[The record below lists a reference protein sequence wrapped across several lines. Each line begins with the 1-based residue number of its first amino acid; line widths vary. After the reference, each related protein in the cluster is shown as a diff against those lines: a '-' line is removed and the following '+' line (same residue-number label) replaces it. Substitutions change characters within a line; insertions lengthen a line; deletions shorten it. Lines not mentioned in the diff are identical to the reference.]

1 MDMKLI
7 SATCSS
13 LVSRPP
19 LIMAASESNYK
30 DLLRDIY
37 DSEELKIESE
47 RCRALKHTIDELCT
61 RQNTAFLAVFQK
73 LEKEIDVK
81 KKSVGNGNL
90 YRACYMYQVER
101 LPVLVGQLGK
111 EHQEG
116 SMNDCV
122 LWQVATMHFVFS

>member
-1 MDMKLI
+1 M
-7 SATCSS
+7 
-13 LVSRPP
+13 
-19 LIMAASESNYK
+19 
-30 DLLRDIY
+30 
-37 DSEELKIESE
+37 
-47 RCRALKHTIDELCT
+47 
-61 RQNTAFLAVFQK
+61 VFQK

-81 KKSVGNGNL
+81 KKLVGNGNL

-122 LWQVATMHFVFS
+122 LWQVATMHFVFSALAITCNAPINIKPLKIEN